1 MAKKIDPKPTQR
13 ITSDDRRRRRTQ
25 ILFAIMAVILIISWI
40 ASLIAVM

>member
-1 MAKKIDPKPTQR
+1 MSKKIDPKSTQR
-13 ITSDDRRRRRTQ
+13 ISAEDRRKKRTQ